1 MATKYNTLRDL
12 VRDWSNRD
20 SQVLSESIIESSLK
34 YSADEAYRKL
44 KVPELEGTKYYLVT
58 PDGNLPNLTGSSYP
72 NITAATL
79 DDSNDYAKVVSFPIP
94 EDLVSF
100 IVIRTVGKA
109 DYDTSGNLLLN
120 LSGTPRVKNANSGL
134 VFNEKVD
141 IRTFHDLNADKTT
154 SVFWSRQ
161 GNNILVSGAIKEDD
175 IVELHYYK
183 KLSPLNFKLDLP
195 YDLTLTTA
203 LTDTE
208 NYTVLSASEYAAL
221 SYEEAATYTYL
232 DTYYVRS
239 NTEKPNWLMDE
250 NERVLLFGALHRVFD
265 YLQEDDQ
272 SAKYLQRFTLAI
284 NELNQEEVR
293 RKSSGGN
300 VKINFTDNALL

>member
-203 LTDTE
+203 LTDTD